1 MLQNIDKTEV
11 LENKSAAL
19 ADQAKTFHKTA
30 RATRKHMCRQ
40 NAKMNLILCCVCSSI
55 LLVIILSVGG
65 QMGWFNGSPPAAPAA
80 SPVASPPPP
89 PPPPSPAPSPPGQ
102 GRLLQKLD
110 AHGLPRY

>member
-65 QMGWFNGSPPAAPAA
+65 QMGWFNGSSAAAAAPV
-80 SPVASPPPP
+80 VAS
-89 PPPPSPAPSPPGQ
+89 PPPPSPAPSPPPTS

-110 AHGLPRY
+110 AYGLPRY